1 MKRASTMDENTSVN
15 CRRTER
21 RGNQF
26 SSSLCRALCRA
37 LSLSLS
43 RARAALALVTGE
55 RRRGG
60 AGEQQHKGAL
70 QRCKTMAA
78 TPEHSEEPLHE
89 DLDDLLDSM

>member
-1 MKRASTMDENTSVN
+1 MKRASTMDENASVN
-15 CRRTER
+15 SRRTER

-26 SSSLCRALCRA
+26 SSSL
-37 LSLSLS
+37 SLS
-43 RARAALALVTGE
+43 RAALALVTGE

-70 QRCKTMAA
+70 QRCTTMAA

>member
-1 MKRASTMDENTSVN
+1 MKRASTIDENTSVN
-15 CRRTER
+15 CRRTDR

-26 SSSLCRALCRA
+26 SSSLSF
-37 LSLSLS
+37 SLSL
-43 RARAALALVTGE
+43 ARAALALVTGE
-55 RRRGG
+55 TRRGG

-70 QRCKTMAA
+70 QRCTTMAA